1 MINAPNAKL
10 ILCIQVSTISDKL
23 WQNSI
28 IPNLHINNY
37 GKVQTF
43 EISMTEENQ
52 VLEYKSKKGNF
63 HTKN

>member
-28 IPNLHINNY
+28 IPNLQVNND

-43 EISMTEENQ
+43 EISMTDENK
-52 VLEYKSKKGNF
+52 VLEYKSKKDIF
-63 HTKN
+63 HAKN